1 MFIWSHRTFHTTR
14 APPPISSASTA
25 VGPFNRST
33 LGRVRAR
40 GHSTAEYLFKQL
52 PKFTF
57 LHAPKC
63 TQQAQPKNARR
74 NKPPGVGRPTG
85 IRLRRNRDNRRP
97 CAASAPWRRLTIAQS
112 SSAARSWPLFG
123 HAPLREVAQRH
134 SGLFA
139 HLTQRF
145 VVMGAQIAQ
154 YMADGLAKR
163 YLSGFVGGFRGCRH
177 GSCGNAFRVFL
188 PPYAGQCGLA
198 LVFGLFGR
206 AGTQHLLLGE
216 HHRAALGWGEFLTR
230 ALPLCTVGTIALS
243 SICSLVSVIVSMP
256 PAPLSLSYVRPL
268 WSTPYSWIIPV
279 KVLKESSVFPEYIA
293 RFRAA
298 RLPRSPFSDAAHK
311 QLFDA
316 HECH

>member
-1 MFIWSHRTFHTTR
+1 MVLSPTFGVRNVHLVAQNVPYHAGLLPHFKRFDGCQTVQSIKHLVACER
-14 APPPISSASTA
+14 AAIA
-25 VGPFNRST
+25 
-33 LGRVRAR
+33 
-40 GHSTAEYLFKQL
+40 TAEYLFKQL

-63 TQQAQPKNARR
+63 TQQAQPKENARR
-74 NKPPGVGRPTG
+74 NKPPGVRRPTG

-97 CAASAPWRRLTIAQS
+97 CAASAPWRCPTIAQS

-123 HAPLREVAQRH
+123 HAPLRRGSPTTLRPFRSPHATFCGH
-134 SGLFA
+134 GC
-139 HLTQRF
+139 
-145 VVMGAQIAQ
+145 
-154 YMADGLAKR
+154 ADRAVHGRWPREAIPLWVRRCHMRVNAAWRSSLA
-163 YLSGFVGGFRGCRH
+163 
-177 GSCGNAFRVFL
+177 FL
-188 PPYAGQCGLA
+188 AARARSTCCWANITARRWAG
-198 LVFGLFGR
+198 VSS
-206 AGTQHLLLGE
+206 
-216 HHRAALGWGEFLTR
+216 LTR

-256 PAPLSLSYVRPL
+256 PAPFAFHTYVHYGQH
-268 WSTPYSWIIPV
+268 PYSWIIPV

-298 RLPRSPFSDAAHK
+298 RLPDHPSDAAHK